1 MLFGGKSWSWN
12 DTAPET
18 GAEESNARSYSDAG
32 IEAFRS
38 DNWDK
43 MSDQEKIESLQAFSD
58 DYAAEIGLSNPP
70 QVVTETDTRLYGG
83 YVSNTNQLKVNL
95 TACSNPYEAIDTVVH
110 EDNHAYQAAAIDS
123 ALTGGSRYSA
133 GDTAVLKA
141 ENGIAYASSGT
152 AYDTQAIEL
161 DSNSVAV
168 KYVSERC
175 SGMRDDPSFYDYM
188 SSRDGHFQKVNAV
201 IAQDSKIVDSQEIA
215 QVNKAYSAG
224 ELTPDEAKL
233 ASDTIA
239 QGNIGFRQAGIAAGQ
254 AAHQGCIDGSIAKA
268 GQLHSDYQKALKNG
282 NLKAVNVTVNQQ
294 CIGNMEE
301 GLEQTKAEL
310 TALKSEQSQYISS
323 RNMGIREVAADETC
337 KEYRT
342 QIAACEQKMGQY
354 NYHMTELKTD
364 IEIASQQHSQQPEG
378 HKDNSM
384 PNNESRSSGKEACQ
398 SM

>member
-1 MLFGGKSWSWN
+1 MLFGGKSWFWSDSDQEN
-12 DTAPET
+12 GPD
-18 GAEESNARSYSDAG
+18 ESSARSYSEVG

-70 QVVTETDTRLYGG
+70 AVVTETDTRLYGG

-123 ALTGGSRYSA
+123 ALTSRSRYSS

-141 ENGIAYASSGT
+141 ENGVAYASSGT
-152 AYDTQAIEL
+152 AYDTQSIEL
-161 DSNSVAV
+161 DSNVVAV
-168 KYVSERC
+168 KYVSEHC
-175 SGMRDDPSFYDYM
+175 SAMRDDPSYYDYM
-188 SSRDGHFQKVNAV
+188 SGRNAHFQKVNA
-201 IAQDSKIVDSQEIA
+201 IISQDSKLVDAQEAA
-215 QVNKAYSAG
+215 QISKAYSAG
-224 ELTPDEAKL
+224 ELTAEEANL
-233 ASDTIA
+233 ASETIA
-239 QGNIGFRQAGIAAGQ
+239 HGNTSFRQGGISAGQ
-254 AAHQGCIDGSIAKA
+254 VAHQGCIDGSIAKA
-268 GQLHSDYQKALKNG
+268 GQLHNNFQEECKNG
-282 NLKAVNVTVNQQ
+282 NLKEVNVSVNQQ

-310 TALKSEQSQYISS
+310 TALKSEQSLYISS

-342 QIAACEQKMGQY
+342 QIAACEQKIGQY
-354 NYHMTELKTD
+354 NYHVTELKTD
-364 IEIASQQHSQQPEG
+364 NEIAGQQHSQQTGG
-378 HKDNSM
+378 HIDNSTH
-384 PNNESRSSGKEACQ
+384 NSESRNSGKETCQ